1 MNELTPTPLFE
12 EDIRQSFGV
21 PEIRSAFVDQVYDDL
36 MQRAAVKSRKSRPF
50 IGLRPAWSVALA
62 ILTLMIIGTVVI
74 GPQRVYAAVTRLL
87 GYIPGVGLVDQSNSI
102 RILAEPV
109 SQTRDGVTVSVNQAV
124 LTTSETRLEFGVS
137 GVPLSAYPKSETV
150 SGCIEPG
157 YLLLPDGTR
166 LDTNAPIPASTNEAT
181 FVVPCIFNT
190 LPGTVPTQ
198 WELRLRFIPAP
209 RDFTILPVID
219 VTKAITPL
227 PTVLHQATPTAM
239 EPGDPT
245 EAPTATP
252 QVDVLVEKV
261 IETEDGYIL
270 LGLVRPNLLPGS
282 FLQITGPATIQDANG
297 KKISYSFPNDVQP
310 LDDPSMGQGGSAWV
324 IHIKGAGVK
333 FPIIIRFSGVIIS
346 QVDPQASAKL
356 TIDVGENPQPEQVW
370 EVNQD
375 VQLAGQT
382 VRLISVT
389 AASDG
394 YSFQIDPGGNL
405 SGVSVQ
411 IEGHPANGGGGGGG
425 WQGIFTSRLVYTDLP
440 KGKLTFVFS
449 NPLSASPTETW
460 QGQWQPETL
469 RQFSPSASSAN
480 ICLDANSFQALPL
493 LPAGLDGKVVL
504 TQLNPNMQILL
515 AGMDGG
521 QQQVIATDSGRAA
534 LTQDGTRLAYPTAE
548 GIVIY
553 DLTSGDSIWVSGVFG
568 RDLHWSPNGS
578 QIASVNAGDS
588 FGIFI
593 TGSDGLNS
601 RQLSNLGYE
610 SIAGWSPDGS
620 TLYYAIPGSGGNGF
634 LLRAVE
640 VSTGNT
646 RDLFVLEDSSR
657 KAPMP
662 AVSPDGK
669 WIAYRASDNSS
680 LYIQAMDG
688 SPARLVLD
696 NPATAINGIAW
707 EKESHLLGG
716 SLITPELPDGE
727 IILIAPDSCEIYRL
741 PGLSGE
747 LDGILIP

>member
-21 PEIRSAFVDQVYDDL
+21 PEIRSAFVDQVYGDL

-166 LDTNAPIPASTNEAT
+166 LDTNAPIPANIKEAT

-209 RDFTILPVID
+209 RNFTILPVID

-227 PTVLHQATPTAM
+227 PTVLHQGTPTEM

-245 EAPTATP
+245 EGPTATS

-310 LDDPSMGQGGSAWV
+310 LDDSIMDQGGNAWV
-324 IHIKGAGVK
+324 MQIKGAGVK
-333 FPIIIRFSGVIIS
+333 FPITISFSGVIIS

-375 VQLAGQT
+375 FQMSGQT

-389 AASDG
+389 ATSDG
-394 YSFQIDPGGNL
+394 YSFQIDPGKNL

-425 WQGIFTSRLVYTDLP
+425 WQGIFTSSLIYTDLP
-440 KGKLTFVFS
+440 KGKLTVVFS
-449 NPLSASPTETW
+449 NPLFASPTETW

-548 GIVIY
+548 GAVIY
-553 DLTSGDSIWVSGVFG
+553 DLTSGEAIRVSRVFG
-568 RDLHWSPNGS
+568 RDLHWSPDGS
-578 QIASVNAGDS
+578 QIASVNPDDS

-620 TLYYAIPGSGGNGF
+620 TLYYAIPDSGGKGF

-640 VSTGNT
+640 VSTGNS

-688 SPARLVLD
+688 SSARLVLD

-707 EKESHLLGG
+707 EKESHLLGV

-727 IILIAPDSCEIYRL
+727 IILIAPDNCEIYRL
-741 PGLSGE
+741 PQLSGE